1 MESGGKP
8 GVDKMAGLA
17 EEVLMKHNK
26 AMFERLDQW
35 LDQLNESLKVPLTA
49 SSGRAG
55 LEPSAAL
62 PGIVASL
69 SLPVASPCLSSAI
82 SPLDFE
88 TISDRM
94 LPEAEERPR
103 VPLGRMD
110 SAAEGEARLK
120 AERMSLHFQE
130 IEEADA
136 QKQEAVE
143 LDTRVPATC
152 QRWADR
158 CLKTQT
164 AHIFFGLVVV
174 SNSFYLGVQ
183 LEFYA
188 NTKDY
193 SSLSDVFMSLH
204 IVYAVLFTFEVC
216 LHLAA
221 EGVINYFWCEDWAWN
236 WLDTFV
242 VTSSWIELIIDLL
255 SPGDTTGRAN
265 SNLRALRLLCV
276 GRLFRV
282 VRIIRVVKFFRSLRT
297 LVHSLVGT
305 LRSLFWALLLLFLII
320 YIFGILFTDT
330 VVNHLIEQESVRET
344 LTEKELTNLV
354 SLDDYF
360 GSLYRSTITLF
371 QTISDGVTWDEPA
384 DALTSIGDVGYF
396 WVQLYHF
403 YIAFCSFAVLNV
415 MTGVFCNSAIKAAE
429 SDHEMVVQSLVQT
442 RQELKDQV
450 SVLFHQIDE
459 RGHGQISFT
468 DFEKLFGDEGVKAF
482 FESLQIGAVD
492 AWTLFTT
499 LDKDGDHTISVEE
512 FTERCM
518 QLHGPAKSADLY
530 AIRQLT
536 ANLSKQ
542 LQQIEDRQKRIDFL
556 LSGREEFNIFWH
568 V

>member
-69 SLPVASPCLSSAI
+69 SVPVASPCLSSAI

-255 SPGDTTGRAN
+255 SPGDG
-265 SNLRALRLLCV
+265 
-276 GRLFRV
+276 
-282 VRIIRVVKFFRSLRT
+282 
-297 LVHSLVGT
+297 
-305 LRSLFWALLLLFLII
+305 
-320 YIFGILFTDT
+320 
-330 VVNHLIEQESVRET
+330 
-344 LTEKELTNLV
+344 
-354 SLDDYF
+354 
-360 GSLYRSTITLF
+360 
-371 QTISDGVTWDEPA
+371 
-384 DALTSIGDVGYF
+384 
-396 WVQLYHF
+396 
-403 YIAFCSFAVLNV
+403 
-415 MTGVFCNSAIKAAE
+415 
-429 SDHEMVVQSLVQT
+429 
-442 RQELKDQV
+442 
-450 SVLFHQIDE
+450 
-459 RGHGQISFT
+459 
-468 DFEKLFGDEGVKAF
+468 
-482 FESLQIGAVD
+482 
-492 AWTLFTT
+492 
-499 LDKDGDHTISVEE
+499 
-512 FTERCM
+512 
-518 QLHGPAKSADLY
+518 
-530 AIRQLT
+530 
-536 ANLSKQ
+536 
-542 LQQIEDRQKRIDFL
+542 
-556 LSGREEFNIFWH
+556 
-568 V
+568 